1 MPALR
6 RNPRPRRHPGPKP
19 FRQTAGRVMLGRG
32 LAVAA
37 AAAMLDQASKAMV
50 LGFFGEPGCA
60 VHRLAV
66 SSFLDLVL
74 TCNPG
79 VSFGLFNRTG
89 VNSLVF
95 SMAAAL
101 ITLGLVFWLGRVRAT
116 FLAVAIGLIIGGAI
130 GNVVDRLR
138 FGAVIDFLY
147 FHAGAWYWPAFN
159 LADSAIC
166 LGVAA
171 MLLDGMLSR
180 RAAPQAKG
188 REDLSP

>member
-1 MPALR
+1 
-6 RNPRPRRHPGPKP
+6 
-19 FRQTAGRVMLGRG
+19 MLGRG

-37 AAAMLDQASKAMV
+37 VAAALDQATKAMV
-50 LGFFGEPGCA
+50 LAFFGEAGCA
-60 VHRLAV
+60 AHRVPV
-66 SSFLDLVL
+66 SAFLDLVL

-79 VSFGLFNRTG
+79 VSFGLLNRAG
-89 VNSLVF
+89 LNSLIF
-95 SMAAAL
+95 AMAAAL
-101 ITLGLVFWLGRVRAT
+101 IVAVLIFWLSRVRAG
-116 FLAVAIGLIIGGAI
+116 FLAVAIGLIIGGAV

-171 MLLDGMLSR
+171 MLLDGVLLR
-180 RAAPQAKG
+180 RATPQAKG

>member
-1 MPALR
+1 
-6 RNPRPRRHPGPKP
+6 
-19 FRQTAGRVMLGRG
+19 MLGRG

-37 AAAMLDQASKAMV
+37 ATAALDQLSKFA
-50 LGFFGEPGCA
+50 LLRHFHEQGCA
-60 VHRLAV
+60 IHQETLTP
-66 SSFLDLVL
+66 FLKLVL

-79 VSFGLFNRTG
+79 VSFGLLNRTG
-89 VNSLVF
+89 VNSLIF
-95 SMAAAL
+95 SAAAAL
-101 ITLGLVFWLGRVRAT
+101 IILVLVFWLGRVRT
-116 FLAVAIGLIIGGAI
+116 SFLAVAIGLIIGGAI
-130 GNVVDRLR
+130 GNVADRLR